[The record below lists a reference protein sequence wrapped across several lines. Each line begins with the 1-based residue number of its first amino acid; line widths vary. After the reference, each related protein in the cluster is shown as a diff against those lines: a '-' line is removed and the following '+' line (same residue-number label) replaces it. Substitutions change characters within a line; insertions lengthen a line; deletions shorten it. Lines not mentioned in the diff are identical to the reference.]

1 MVIPCKIPRLLHDS
15 FSLFLLMSPS
25 FPPSRQEFRQIRLM
39 TVNLFVPRTYAALSI
54 FECPGFKTSLTCY
67 HYPKYLDRFSW
78 MWYCFPLNSSDF
90 SCLFKSLSHST
101 LNCNSLGICLFFFAT
116 YKLLED
122 RKHAHTNSSY
132 FFEEK

>member
-1 MVIPCKIPRLLHDS
+1 MTVSL
-15 FSLFLLMSPS
+15 FLFLLMSPS
-25 FPPSRQEFRQIRLM
+25 FPPGRQEFRQIGLM
-39 TVNLFVPRTYAALSI
+39 TVNLFVTRTFAALSV

-78 MWYCFPLNSSDF
+78 MWYFLPLNSSDF
-90 SCLFKSLSHST
+90 SCLFKNLSHST
-101 LNCNSLGICLFFFAT
+101 VNSLGICLFFFAT

-132 FFEEK
+132 CFEEK